1 MEIEMEICQVENDL
15 KQKYD
20 ELMEENLPPSSWKLR
35 DLFMRTAESY
45 AVTGDPELLSLMME
59 MPVEFSRQTAE
70 NSYVDIIKVTSK
82 HQGSRTREIKKIFLE
97 KCVDSRATKARV
109 QERILKKILKLL
121 LLIPKALVK
130 FFKYIRNQFVWKKY
144 GYTAYTLKTWKAIE
158 EKENKKYKSA
168 DPWTLKWAH
177 KNGFCYDR
185 VRQYGLTNANKK
197 NFISDRDYILLNPLN
212 SSYKFWI
219 EDISS
224 LKYIL
229 NDDRGYIAEMYYQT
243 IRRNGKNLLI
253 RMPDCPENYES
264 NRMEDVL
271 ALLRE
276 KKAMIFRPDNYK
288 SGAPIFRLA
297 FSDDVYYISGRPVKE
312 QRVVSLINSR
322 TQSYLLTE
330 SITLRDDFNTVGRRR
345 IRELRALIVNE
356 ELSPYLAELR
366 IIPSNGDSILVDTDT
381 GCFSGGAIP
390 DWEQVKDQLMDFCQ
404 TIPQLEYYAVFFNL
418 TEAGIR
424 VTSCNPHPSLYKSGK
439 PNPVLMQYLVNK
451 ADQRRNSKRKIIT
464 VEKIKGVFWKLFKK
478 KFCRPGYRDYMM
490 KEYVCGVVH
499 DFFTFKNTTLKEK
512 LWCYKHGYYSFRLDQ
527 YHLNE
532 ENVDSFLND
541 RDYHWLCPI
550 NNQYI
555 KWVDDKNTYR
565 YAMKKFP
572 QYAPKYYYNIIRK
585 NGKTLFIKMSDCPE
599 KYGNSAEAV
608 VELLQAEGALA
619 VKQAA
624 GEHGDGF
631 FKLSYSG
638 GQFFINNVLSTREAI
653 IDKLN
658 SLKRFYNVTEFLTMH
673 EELIHIY
680 PGSVNTIRVMTLN
693 PDGDNPIIANA
704 YLRIGTDSTKMT
716 DNVGYGGLFARVDVE
731 DGHYYCAERLNNH
744 VIIPCPEHPDTGVL
758 IDGYLPDWEEAKKAL
773 VDICKYFGQLE
784 YLGFD
789 VALCAQGIKILEINK
804 HQDLHRCAYYGETI
818 QQYFRDKISEK
829 SKAYHLE

>member
-1 MEIEMEICQVENDL
+1 METCQAEKDL
-15 KQKYD
+15 KQ
-20 ELMEENLPPSSWKLR
+20 ECTALLEEESSISTREKQN
-35 DLFMRTAESY
+35 LFMRAAEEY
-45 AVTGDPELLSLMME
+45 IVAGDSELLSLMKE
-59 MPVEFSRQTAE
+59 IPVEFSRQTAE
-70 NSYVDIIKVTSK
+70 NSYVDIIKIAAK
-82 HQGSRTREIKKIFLE
+82 HSGSRAKEVKKVFLE
-97 KCVDSRATKARV
+97 KCVDSRTTKTRV
-109 QERILKKILKLL
+109 RERILKKFFKLFML
-121 LLIPKALVK
+121 LPKAFVK
-130 FFKYIRNQFVWKKY
+130 LFKYVQRQFIWKKY
-144 GYTAYTLKTWKAIE
+144 GYADYTLKTWKAIE
-158 EKENKKYKSA
+158 EKENKMYKSV
-168 DPWTLKWAH
+168 DLWTLKWAH
-177 KNGFCYDR
+177 KNGFCYAR
-185 VRQYGLTNANKK
+185 VKQYSLTEANKK
-197 NFISDRDYILLNPLN
+197 DYISDRDYILLNPLN

-229 NDDRGYIAEMYYQT
+229 NDDKGYIVKMYYQT
-243 IRRNGKNLLI
+243 IRRNGRNLLV
-253 RMPDCPENYES
+253 RMPDCPEKFES
-264 NRMEDVL
+264 NQMADVL
-271 ALLRE
+271 SLLRE
-276 KKAMIFRPDNYK
+276 KKALVFRPDNYK
-288 SGAPIFRLA
+288 SNAPIFRLS
-297 FSDDVYYISGRPVKE
+297 FSDDVYYISGKPAE
-312 QRVVSLINSR
+312 EEDVVSLINSR

-330 SITLRDDFNTVGRRR
+330 NITLRDDFNSVGRDG
-345 IRELRALIVNE
+345 IRELRALILNE
-356 ELSPYLAELR
+356 ELTPYLVELR
-366 IIPSNGDSILVDTDT
+366 IIPSSGDSIFVDTDT

-390 DWEQVKDQLMDFCQ
+390 DWQQIKNQLMEFCQ
-404 TIPQLEYYAVFFNL
+404 MIPQLEYYAVFFHI
-418 TEAGIR
+418 TENGIC
-424 VTSCNPHPSLYKSGK
+424 VTSCNPHPSLYKSGE

-451 ADQRRNSKRKIIT
+451 VDQRRSSKRKIIT
-464 VEKIKGVFWKLFKK
+464 VDRIKGVFWKFFKK

-555 KWVDDKNTYR
+555 KWIDDKNTYR

-631 FKLSYSG
+631 FKLSYSD

-704 YLRIGTDSTKMT
+704 YLRIGTGSTKMT

-731 DGHYYCAERLNNH
+731 NGHYYCAERLDKH

-773 VDICKYFGQLE
+773 LEICKYFGQLE

-789 VALCAQGIKILEINK
+789 LALCEQGIKILEINK
-804 HQDLHRCAYYGETI
+804 HQDLHRCAYYGDTV

-829 SKAYHLE
+829 SKVYHLE